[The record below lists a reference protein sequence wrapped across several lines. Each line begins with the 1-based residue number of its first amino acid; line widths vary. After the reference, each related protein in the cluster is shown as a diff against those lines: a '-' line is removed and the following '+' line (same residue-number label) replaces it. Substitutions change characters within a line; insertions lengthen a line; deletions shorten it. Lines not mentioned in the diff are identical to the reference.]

1 MQYGY
6 FIVLDF
12 DGTVVKHRYP
22 AVGEDVGAVPVLR
35 KLVKNGHRLLLSTMR
50 SSNSEGVDTLQPALD
65 WFKERDIP
73 LFGVNENPSQK
84 TWTSSSK
91 VYGNIYIDDAAL
103 GAPLK
108 TDDSDAPPFIDWGVA
123 AIHLFY
129 HGCLTERDI
138 IGLVQEGVIGKELV
152 KVKQQIKAQF
162 NSSVDGIGRLTIRRP
177 CTYGMVFCER
187 FITFAA

>member
-22 AVGEDVGAVPVLR
+22 AVGEDVGAVPVIR

-65 WFKERDIP
+65 WFRERDIP

-152 KVKQQIKAQF
+152 KVKQ
-162 NSSVDGIGRLTIRRP
+162 
-177 CTYGMVFCER
+177 
-187 FITFAA
+187 

>member
-1 MQYGY
+1 
-6 FIVLDF
+6 
-12 DGTVVKHRYP
+12 
-22 AVGEDVGAVPVLR
+22 
-35 KLVKNGHRLLLSTMR
+35 MR

-152 KVKQQIKAQF
+152 KVKQ
-162 NSSVDGIGRLTIRRP
+162 
-177 CTYGMVFCER
+177 
-187 FITFAA
+187 